1 MTTDTAAALRAIA
14 MEAEVVLKATHHVD
28 GIYNA
33 DPQKDHSAKKFD
45 RLTLTEALHL
55 RLGVIDATALS
66 LCRENNLPI
75 IVFDF
80 RTKDSIE
87 RVVMGESIG
96 TIVSG
101 E

>member
-1 MTTDTAAALRAIA
+1 MSTAFTMPTRKKTIPL
-14 MEAEVVLKATHHVD
+14 
-28 GIYNA
+28 
-33 DPQKDHSAKKFD
+33 KKFD

-66 LCRENNLPI
+66 LCRENKLPI

>member
-1 MTTDTAAALRAIA
+1 
-14 MEAEVVLKATHHVD
+14 
-28 GIYNA
+28 
-33 DPQKDHSAKKFD
+33 
-45 RLTLTEALHL
+45 
-55 RLGVIDATALS
+55 LGVIDATALS